1 MKQKIT
7 KALLEKFYRGACTK
21 EERELV
27 WKWLQS
33 PESKEEVDEAMKQ
46 HWQKLA
52 SMHKLPETDFDA
64 LYEGIYP
71 NLNTGPQARSRRFPI
86 ALKVAATVTGLL
98 LIAGIA
104 FYRLML
110 ADSDVMQL
118 TGYGE
123 SKEVVLPD
131 QSVITLNTNS
141 TLEYAK
147 DWDDHNREVWLSGEA
162 YFSITHLEENQKFV
176 VHTNDVS
183 IEVLGTEF
191 NVHHRRGDT
200 KVVLNSGKVALNIAK
215 SNDTTIIMSPG
226 ELVQY
231 SASSDEIVTKIV
243 NPEAHSSWMNKRLTF
258 NKTKLH
264 EIQRI
269 LEDDYGLTVVFE
281 DSSQRSRELSGAIS
295 IENVDTFL
303 DGLSVSLDIS
313 ISRLDNKV
321 VFEK

>member
-7 KALLEKFYRGACTK
+7 KALLERFYRGACTK

-33 PESKEEVDEAMKQ
+33 PESKDEVDEAMKQ

-52 SMHKLPETDFDA
+52 GMHKLPETDFDA
-64 LYEGIYP
+64 LYEGIYA
-71 NLNTGPQARSRRFPI
+71 NLDTRPPARSRRFPV
-86 ALKVAATVTGLL
+86 AMKVAATVTGLL
-98 LIAGIA
+98 LIAAIA
-104 FYRLML
+104 FYRLIL
-110 ADSDVMQL
+110 VDNDVMQI

-147 DWDDHNREVWLSGEA
+147 DWDDQNREVWLNGEA
-162 YFSITHLEENQKFV
+162 YFSITHLEKNQKFV

-183 IEVLGTEF
+183 IKVLGTEF

-226 ELVQY
+226 ELVEY
-231 SASSDEIVTKIV
+231 SASSDEIITKIV
-243 NPEAHSSWMNKRLTF
+243 DPEAHSSWRNKRLTF
-258 NKTKLH
+258 DKTKLY

-269 LEDDYGLTVVFE
+269 LEDDYGLNVVFE
-281 DSSQRSRELSGAIS
+281 DSAQRNRELSGAIS
-295 IENVDTFL
+295 IENVDVFL
-303 DGLSVSLDIS
+303 DGISESLDLS
-313 ISRLDNKV
+313 ISRLNNKV